1 MTSPKPIGTL
11 AEARES
17 TLAAITRAEAGA
29 IAGVDPRTI
38 TAGIKDGTIPAIK
51 LGRRVL
57 IPREKFIKLFEVE
70 DD

>member
-1 MTSPKPIGTL
+1 MPTVTPIGSL
-11 AEARES
+11 AEARAS
-17 TLAAITRAEAGA
+17 LAATITRIEAGA

-51 LGRRVL
+51 LGRRVV
-57 IPREKFIKLFEVE
+57 IPREKFLKLFEVN